1 MYFLGPRLIITVL
14 TLFLVSVLAFAAFTL
29 IPGDP
34 VSLMLGIEAT
44 DEQITAMRQELGL
57 DRSLAV
63 QYGRWLGRFL
73 SGNLGNSVRFRGAS
87 ITGMI
92 QERLPVTLTLASL
105 SLLWIC
111 LMAIPT
117 ALLSAYREGSFLD
130 RMVNTLST
138 ITIALP
144 GFFLGVLFIWI
155 FGLLLKCFIPGA
167 YVSYREDFIGF
178 LRYLLFPALAIAI
191 PNAAV
196 VIKFLRGSL
205 LQQLRSD
212 YVRTAYSKGASR
224 TWVLFRHVLKNA
236 FIPALTVLGMII
248 GEIFSGSIVIEQVFT
263 IPGIGRL
270 LIAAIMSR
278 DYPMIQTLVVY
289 IAGMKILANTLVD
302 IGIQG
307 LDPRIRMQCF
317 P

>member
-1 MYFLGPRLIITVL
+1 MYFLGTRLIITVL
-14 TLFLVSVLAFAAFTL
+14 TLFLVSVITFAAFTL

-44 DEQITAMRQELGL
+44 DEQIIAMRKELGL
-57 DRSLAV
+57 DRSILV
-63 QYGRWLGRFL
+63 QYSRWLGRFL
-73 SGNLGNSVRFRGAS
+73 TGNLGNSVRFRGAS
-87 ITGMI
+87 IAGMI
-92 QERLPVTLTLASL
+92 RERLPVTLTLASL
-105 SLLWIC
+105 SLLLIC
-111 LMAIPT
+111 LIAIPT
-117 ALLSAYREGSFLD
+117 ALLSAHKEGSVLD

-144 GFFLGVLFIWI
+144 GFFLGVLFIWV

-167 YVSYREDFIGF
+167 YVSYKENYIGF

-224 TWVLFRHVLKNA
+224 TWVLYRHVLKNA

-270 LIAAIMSR
+270 LITSIMSR

-289 IAGMKILANTLVD
+289 IASMVILANTLVD
-302 IGIQG
+302 IGIQI
-307 LDPRIRMQCF
+307 LDPRIRIT
-317 P
+317 

>member
-1 MYFLGPRLIITVL
+1 MYFLGTRLIITVL
-14 TLFLVSVLAFAAFTL
+14 TLFLVSVLTFAAFTL

-44 DEQITAMRQELGL
+44 DEQITAVRKELGL
-57 DRSLAV
+57 DRSLVV

-87 ITGMI
+87 IAGMI
-92 QERLPVTLTLASL
+92 RERVPVTLTLASL
-105 SLLWIC
+105 SLLLIC
-111 LMAIPT
+111 LMAIPI
-117 ALLSAYREGSFLD
+117 ALLSAYKEGSFLD

-138 ITIALP
+138 VTIALP
-144 GFFLGVLFIWI
+144 GFFLGVLFIWV

-167 YVSYREDFIGF
+167 YVSYQEDFIGF

-224 TWVLFRHVLKNA
+224 TWVLYRHVLKNA

-270 LIAAIMSR
+270 LIASIMSR

-289 IAGMKILANTLVD
+289 IACMVILANTLVD
-302 IGIQG
+302 IGIQM
-307 LDPRIRMQCF
+307 LDPRIRMK
-317 P
+317 

>member
-1 MYFLGPRLIITVL
+1 MYFLSTRLIITIL
-14 TLFLVSVLAFAAFTL
+14 TLFLVSVLTFAAFTL

-44 DEQITAMRQELGL
+44 DEQITAMRKELGL
-57 DRSLAV
+57 DRSLVV

-87 ITGMI
+87 IAGMI
-92 QERLPVTLTLASL
+92 RERLPVTLTLASL
-105 SLLWIC
+105 SLLLIC

-117 ALLSAYREGSFLD
+117 ALLSAHKAGSVLD

-138 ITIALP
+138 VTIALP
-144 GFFLGVLFIWI
+144 GFFLGVLFIWV

-167 YVSYREDFIGF
+167 YVSYKEDFIGF

-224 TWVLFRHVLKNA
+224 TWVLYRHVLKNA

-270 LIAAIMSR
+270 LITAIMSR

-289 IAGMKILANTLVD
+289 IASMVILANTLVD
-302 IGIQG
+302 MGIQI
-307 LDPRIRMQCF
+307 LDPRIRIT
-317 P
+317 

>member
-1 MYFLGPRLIITVL
+1 MYFFRTRLIIMVL
-14 TLFLVSVLAFAAFTL
+14 TLFLVSVLTFAAFTL

-44 DEQITAMRQELGL
+44 DEQIAAMRKELGL
-57 DRSLAV
+57 DRSMAV

-87 ITGMI
+87 IAGMI
-92 QERLPVTLTLASL
+92 RERLPVTLTLASL
-105 SLLWIC
+105 SLLLIC
-111 LMAIPT
+111 LIAIPT
-117 ALLSAYREGSFLD
+117 ALLAAYREGSFLD

-144 GFFLGVLFIWI
+144 GFFLGILFIWV

-167 YVSYREDFIGF
+167 YVPYQEDFTGF

-224 TWVLFRHVLKNA
+224 TWVLYRHVLKNA
-236 FIPALTVLGMII
+236 FIPALTVLGMIV

-270 LIAAIMSR
+270 LITSIMSR

-289 IAGMKILANTLVD
+289 IACMVILANTLVD
-302 IGIQG
+302 IGIQA
-307 LDPRIRMQCF
+307 LDPRIRMK
-317 P
+317 